1 MVALLSVHR
10 ILHVCYYRETQMLK
24 IRLIEPVLNVDV
36 YMACVPLTDF
46 FGGQSLCLLS
56 KQL

>member
-10 ILHVCYYRETQMLK
+10 ILHVCYYRETQMLM

-36 YMACVPLTDF
+36 YMACVPLTDCF
-46 FGGQSLCLLS
+46 WRSVIVPT
-56 KQL
+56 